1 MGKKKFSSGLDSLF
15 DAKDEQHELDLQK
28 ELSDVRIQGDQRTTS
43 VQETPSI
50 RRASNKN
57 FTSDL
62 DSLFQDAFTD
72 SVEEKA
78 EKLRRLANND
88 DPFESNRRQYKQPL
102 SGLDALIRS
111 TMDTSL
117 AEFDHAPVKRLTIM
131 FENLKIEKLKSIAKM
146 ERSFVKD
153 LVGGVLTEFI
163 NDYEK
168 RSGKSL

>member
-1 MGKKKFSSGLDSLF
+1 MASVGQLLF
-15 DAKDEQHELDLQK
+15 LPVRE
-28 ELSDVRIQGDQRTTS
+28 SRRSVVRIQGDQRTTS
-43 VQETPSI
+43 VQEMPSI